1 MTLIS
6 KCKTIGGYIIDRYD
20 VTVTLADVSYPA
32 SVQQADEGDGWI
44 VTLYRGAREY
54 EAVIPADTCPALA
67 IELGGEMVGHE
78 REPAYELA
86 ALQALTDEAAYREA
100 IRPIAAAARR
110 LELEAA
116 PAKVR
121 RAASADMQANAL
133 RKAAQAARDERKA
146 RHAERD
152 QRKSER
158 LIAAGAPATDCIAG
172 SGWQIVFDAT
182 IARTRVLF
190 DAYPGKEAIA
200 RLKAHGYSWNAV
212 AREWR
217 RGYSAKA
224 RIDALELAAELP
236 R

>member
-6 KCKTIGGYIIDRYD
+6 KCKTIGGYIIDRHD

-32 SVQQADEGDGWI
+32 SVQQVDEGDGWI

-54 EAVIPADTCPALA
+54 EAVIPADTCPA
-67 IELGGEMVGHE
+67 
-78 REPAYELA
+78 
-86 ALQALTDEAAYREA
+86 ALQELTDEAAYREA

-121 RAASADMQANAL
+121 RTASADMQADAL
-133 RKAAQAARDERKA
+133 RKAAQTARDERKA

-190 DAYPGKEAIA
+190 DAYPGKEAIV

-224 RIDALELAAELP
+224 RIDALELAAELQQ
-236 R
+236 